1 MIKKFHNVIDVIEF
15 VLQLSAEIGDSNP
28 FEELNRPG
36 RYSEEERTIRNAL
49 MDKCFEVCARQN
61 QNVKC
66 LVQVLFNE
74 ALTTQ
79 PPA

>member
-1 MIKKFHNVIDVIEF
+1 MIQKIHNLIDVIEF
-15 VLQLSAEIGDSNP
+15 ILQLTAEIGEGNP

-36 RYSEEERTIRNAL
+36 MYNEEERSIRSEL
-49 MDKCFEVCARQN
+49 MDKCFEVCAKQN

-66 LVQVLFNE
+66 LVLVLFNE
-74 ALTTQ
+74 ALTIP

>member
-1 MIKKFHNVIDVIEF
+1 MIKKIHNVIDVIEF
-15 VLQLSAEIGDSNP
+15 VHQLAAEIGEGNP

-36 RYSEEERTIRNAL
+36 RYTEEERAIRNDL

-61 QNVKC
+61 QNIKC
-66 LVQVLFNE
+66 LVLVLFNE

-79 PPA
+79 PPV

>member
-1 MIKKFHNVIDVIEF
+1 MIQKIHNVIDVIEF
-15 VLQLSAEIGDSNP
+15 ILQLSAEIGEGNP

-36 RYSEEERTIRNAL
+36 RYIEEERSIRSAL
-49 MDKCFEVCARQN
+49 MDKCFEVCAKQN

-66 LVQVLFNE
+66 LVLVLFNE

-79 PPA
+79 PPV